1 MLVGSVVTSLKKKK
15 KKKHSVESLLS
26 HDGDLKGFG
35 FGFQRRLGPVITP
48 AMFPPQKASRAA
60 SRRGARL
67 QPSPVTCWGPAG
79 GGLGGAA
86 RPRRPPAVRGLRDG
100 AGGPGRAG
108 PGWAAPGRAP
118 TGRPP
123 PAWRKR
129 SRRLSAGELWAPP
142 AGLVTG
148 PGVRLGV

>member
-1 MLVGSVVTSLKKKK
+1 M
-15 KKKHSVESLLS
+15 S

-108 PGWAAPGRAP
+108 PGWAEPGRAVSRV
-118 TGRPP
+118 TG
-123 PAWRKR
+123 PAWRR
-129 SRRLSAGELWAPP
+129 SPRRCTSRLCAVGRDNGGEGEPESRAVP
-142 AGLVTG
+142 GLLRRRQADEG
-148 PGVRLGV
+148 